1 MNDWKDF
8 FYLSIGERRALI
20 LLLILIAIGLILLIW
35 GDILYD
41 RQQAAAPVA
50 TERTESPIDTRA
62 ADRPAYAA
70 PPSDSR
76 PRHTAYRRPYRRES
90 LGERVRR
97 LTDRRPHY
105 PHREKLSPGQTLELN
120 AADTVALQKVPGI
133 GPYYAR
139 RIAKF
144 RALLGGFARV
154 EQLSEVYG
162 VDEEKYTELAPW
174 FTVNPR
180 LIRRLAVNRLSEDSL
195 RRQPNIN
202 Y

>member
-50 TERTESPIDTRA
+50 TERTEPPIDTRA
-62 ADRPAYAA
+62 ADRPAYAS

-120 AADTVALQKVPGI
+120 AADTVALQRCLVSG
-133 GPYYAR
+133 
-139 RIAKF
+139 RITRGGSQSFAPCSV
-144 RALLGGFARV
+144 ALLAW
-154 EQLSEVYG
+154 S
-162 VDEEKYTELAPW
+162 
-174 FTVNPR
+174 
-180 LIRRLAVNRLSEDSL
+180 S
-195 RRQPNIN
+195 
-202 Y
+202 